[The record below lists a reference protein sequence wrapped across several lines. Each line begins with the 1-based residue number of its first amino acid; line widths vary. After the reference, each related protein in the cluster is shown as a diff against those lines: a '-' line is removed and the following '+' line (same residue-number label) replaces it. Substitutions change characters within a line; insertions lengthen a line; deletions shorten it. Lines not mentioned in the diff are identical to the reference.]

1 MANAGGPA
9 GGRQTDG
16 RDSRRRGEDL
26 AHTQRARPA
35 IPHRAAALGDLLPLP
50 FNASG
55 NCIDRGLLYAAMTR
69 AEEML
74 VTLHSRNSA
83 YVEKLSHVLGKA

>member
-26 AHTQRARPA
+26 PIHSARGLQFRIVLLHWA
-35 IPHRAAALGDLLPLP
+35 DLLPLP

-55 NCIDRGLLYAAMTR
+55 NGKDRGLLYVAMTR

-83 YVEKLSHVLGKA
+83 YVEELSHARGKA